1 MTAATTS
8 SSDDKP
14 IHEADVVVVGGG
26 VAGLWLVNLLARRGH
41 SVVLL
46 EAGALGGAQTLASQG
61 LIHGGLKYAL
71 SGNLTRASE
80 AIADMPRR
88 WRACL
93 EGRGEVDLRTLT
105 PLSDRYYM
113 FAEASTLGR
122 LTTFFASRSL
132 RGRIRRLDPGQW
144 PPAFTAPGFAGVVY
158 ALEDFVLDT
167 SALVEALRA
176 PVAGCLYR
184 HRVDADALRPGPAGI
199 EIALPGARLS
209 ARRLVLAAGAGTQPL
224 LEGLGIGTP
233 RMQLRPLHQVMVR
246 HDYPHPVFAHC
257 LTGIRRPEPRLTI
270 TSHRDGDG
278 WIWYLGGQLASDGVA
293 MAAEELKVHARRELD
308 ACLPWID
315 WERAELATV
324 RVDRAEPAQGGGTRP
339 DEAFAVAEG
348 NCVVAW
354 PTKLSL
360 VPDLGD
366 RVLALLPPPRGG
378 SAPAL
383 PLPPAAAGAPPW
395 SR

>member
-1 MTAATTS
+1 MTAAATTS
-8 SSDDKP
+8 NDDKP
-14 IHEADVVVVGGG
+14 VHEVDVVVVGGG
-26 VAGLWLVNLLARRGH
+26 VAGLWLVNLLVRRGY

-46 EAGALGGAQTLASQG
+46 EAGGLGGAQTMASQG

-71 SGNLTRASE
+71 AGNLTRASE

-93 EGRGEVDLRTLT
+93 AGCGEVDLSALT

-113 FAEASTLGR
+113 FAQASTLGR

-132 RGRIRRLDPGQW
+132 RGRIRRLDPEQW
-144 PPAFTAPGFAGVVY
+144 PPAFMAPGFDGVVY

-167 SALVEALRA
+167 PALVEALRA
-176 PVAGCLYR
+176 PVAGRLYR
-184 HRVDADALRPGPAGI
+184 HRVDAGTLRPGPEGI
-199 EIALPGARLS
+199 EIALPATRLL
-209 ARRLVLAAGAGTQPL
+209 ARRLLLAAGAGTQML
-224 LEGLGIGTP
+224 LDSLGIGTP

-257 LTGIRRPEPRLTI
+257 LTGIRRPEPRLTV
-270 TSHRDGDG
+270 TSHPDGDR

-293 MAAEELKVHARRELD
+293 MEAEELKVHARREL
-308 ACLPWID
+308 ATCLPWID
-315 WERAELATV
+315 WRRAELATV

-339 DEAFAVAEG
+339 DEAFAVADG
-348 NCVVAW
+348 RCVVAW

-366 RVLALLPPPRGG
+366 RVLALLPNPRGG
-378 SAPAL
+378 STPAL
-383 PLPPAAAGAPPW
+383 PLPPAAVGAPPW